1 MIQRGRRR
9 RCDKGPKLHRTI
21 IWFLASCGWGICL
34 WWSLLLQRLP
44 SSAFGEHT
52 VCGPWGCGPPLPVL
66 LACHV
71 FWIVLLTPPAFV
83 TALHLPPHR
92 VRLLGTLLVV
102 LGLSGLVSVGI
113 WEAATWLR
121 EASEWQRP
129 YFVQRYLFSIVTF
142 VEFPILEILIVGG
155 GLWLAE
161 GRRLRPVTPSWKS
174 DDETLAQPT
183 EGVESPR

>member
-1 MIQRGRRR
+1 
-9 RCDKGPKLHRTI
+9 LHRTI
-21 IWFLASCGWGICL
+21 IWFLASCAWGICL
-34 WWSLLLQRLP
+34 WWSLLLQKLP

-66 LACHV
+66 LACHA
-71 FWIVLLTPPAFV
+71 FWMVLLTPPAFV
-83 TALHLPPHR
+83 TALRLPPHR

-121 EASEWQRP
+121 EANEWQRP
-129 YFVQRYLFSIVTF
+129 YVVQRYLFSIVTL
-142 VEFPILEILIVGG
+142 VEFTILEILIVGG

-161 GRRLRPVTPSWKS
+161 GRRLRSVAPTWKS
-174 DDETLAQPT
+174 NDETPAPPT
-183 EGVESPR
+183 QDTESLP